1 MSIVAFLAR
10 RLTRIHALGCSA
22 LAVGSA
28 YGPWLAALV
37 AGFGMYLAVGSA
49 YGTVNSDASSRNS
62 EKMGCAAPS
71 VEVCCAA
78 PSRAEAGCAAPLSGR
93 CRGRGR
99 GAMGCAGATK
109 LANRANLAHGGDGGD
124 GGDGGE
130 RCFDL

>member
-10 RLTRIHALGCSA
+10 RLTRHM
-22 LAVGSA
+22 GSA
-28 YGPWLAALV
+28 YGPSLAAPTIR
-37 AGFGMYLAVGSA
+37 FGIALSNA
-49 YGTVNSDASSRNS
+49 NSDASSRIS
-62 EKMGCAAPS
+62 QKMGCAAPS
-71 VEVCCAA
+71 VEVGSAA

-99 GAMGCAGATK
+99 GAMGCDGATK

-130 RCFDL
+130 PCFDL